1 MEGNMGERGDIEAL
15 RERMRDAAAGDY
27 ATGALGEAE
36 FEAVLDGIALVENEN
51 DVRRLGL
58 VRFAL
63 GGEDAT
69 QAGSAGYGGI
79 VPSAVT
85 PPGVPARSEF
95 TFIGSSRHVLR
106 HGESGLAATLLLG
119 DMRIDCRACG
129 YGRVDLD
136 VVCLLGDVVVEAP
149 ADAVV
154 LNEMTT
160 VLGDFKDK
168 VADPGSLDPRKVL
181 RLTGFH
187 LIGDLKVKRI

>member
-1 MEGNMGERGDIEAL
+1 MEVDMGEYGGIEAL

-36 FEAVLDGIALVENEN
+36 FEAVLDGIALVESET

-63 GGEDAT
+63 VGED
-69 QAGSAGYGGI
+69 GYLTGPASRGDI
-79 VPSAVT
+79 VPSAPTSPV
-85 PPGVPARSEF
+85 VPARSEF

-106 HGESGLAATLLLG
+106 PGESGIAATLLLG
-119 DMRIDCRACG
+119 DMRVDCRDCG

-136 VVCLLGDVVVEAP
+136 LVCLLGDVVVEAP

-160 VLGDFKDK
+160 ILGDFKDR

-187 LIGDLKVKRI
+187 LIGDLKVKRY